1 MNRISVIILSL
12 FLPVALTAQDF
23 GKLFCDTTLRL
34 DYIFSA
40 KPSEDRDVYLSS
52 MSSFGG
58 WAGRRSN
65 LSKLPLQGA
74 GIVTVCDD
82 ATGDT
87 IYRTS
92 FSSLYHEW
100 LSTPEAA
107 ETPKAFEHTVLLPRP
122 RNAARVSVSLLDS
135 HQKPMAEMVHKFD
148 PSDILVAGKGR
159 GELPPHRYIHKGGNP
174 DKAIDVVILAEGYT
188 VAETD
193 SFYRH
198 AETAVE
204 SILAHEPFKSRKDA
218 FNFLAVATH
227 SADSGVSIP
236 RNDDW
241 KSTAFSSSF
250 STFYSDRYLTTL
262 HVHDIHDAI
271 AGLPYEH
278 IIILAN
284 TPEYG
289 GGGIYNSYTLTAAR
303 HKLFRPVVVHEFG
316 HSFGG
321 LADEYFYE
329 GDVMDDTYPL
339 DVEPWEPNVTTLVDF
354 DSKWKAQLPEGTP
367 VPTPVEKAGQYPLG
381 VYEGAAY
388 SFKGLYRPADHCRM
402 RDNNWPVFCPACQAA
417 LLKLIDFYIEP

>member
-1 MNRISVIILSL
+1 LVIALALAPPLS
-12 FLPVALTAQDF
+12 ALDF
-23 GKLFCDTTLRL
+23 GECFADTTLRV
-34 DYIFSA
+34 DYIFAADPGGGRS
-40 KPSEDRDVYLSS
+40 VYLSS
-52 MSSFGG
+52 QSSFAG
-58 WAGRRSN
+58 WAGRRHN
-65 LSKLPLQGA
+65 LADLPLQGA
-74 GIVTVCDD
+74 GIVTVRSE

-100 LSTPEAA
+100 LSTEEAA
-107 ETPKAFEHTVLLPRP
+107 ATPKAFEHTVLLPRP
-122 RNAARVSVSLLDS
+122 KEPAEISIVLLDPR
-135 HQKPMAEMVHKFD
+135 HKPMARMSHRFD

-159 GELPPHRYIHKGGNP
+159 GELPPHRYIHKGNTP
-174 DKAIDVVILAEGYT
+174 DRAIDVVILAEGYT

-198 AETAVE
+198 ASVAVG
-204 SILAHEPFKSRKDA
+204 SILSHEPFRSRKDD
-218 FNFLAVATH
+218 FNFLAVAIP
-227 SADSGVSIP
+227 SVDSGVSVP
-236 RNDDW
+236 RLDDW

-262 HVHDIHDAI
+262 HIKDIHDAI

-284 TPEYG
+284 TSEYG

-303 HKLFRPVVVHEFG
+303 HPLFRPVVVHEFG

-329 GDVMDDTYPL
+329 NDVMDDTYPL

-354 DSKWKAQLPEGTP
+354 GSKWQSLLPASVP
-367 VPTPVEKAGQYPLG
+367 VPTPVGMADRCPVG

-388 SFKGLYRPADHCRM
+388 SFHGLYRPADHCRM
-402 RDNNWPVFCPACQAA
+402 RDNDWPAFCPVCQASM
-417 LLKLIDFYIEP
+417 LRLIDFYVKE